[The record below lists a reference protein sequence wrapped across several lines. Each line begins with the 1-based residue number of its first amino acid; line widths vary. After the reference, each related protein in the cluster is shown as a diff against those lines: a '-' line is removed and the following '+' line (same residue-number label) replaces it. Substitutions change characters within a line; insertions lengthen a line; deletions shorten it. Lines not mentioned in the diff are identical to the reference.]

1 MSSYKTIVKLGT
13 GALFVSLIS
22 LFGVVESN
30 RLQAQDAE
38 GNTTI
43 DEISDEENV
52 AVGEEVTVRGEVEE
66 FEPGISFVLEE
77 EGFLEGDEVLVINVS
92 GGTVPVLP
100 ADDLELQ
107 VTGEVGNLIIAD
119 IERDY
124 GLVLDPDLYVDYENQ
139 PVILAQSMVL
149 SPDLEDIAE
158 DPEFYYLQTLAVEG
172 EVDEVRSNYTFTLKE
187 EQLIGGDELLMINA
201 SGNPIPESDETVVV
215 TGTVRPYVRA
225 EFDRDYDLTWDL
237 DVQEEIEAE
246 YTEQPVFVV
255 DDIFPSAVDDG
266 LFE

>member
-1 MSSYKTIVKLGT
+1 MSNYKTIVKLGT
-13 GALFVSLIS
+13 GALFVSLVSI
-22 LFGVVESN
+22 FGVVESN
-30 RLQAQDAE
+30 KLQAQEVE

-43 DEISDEENV
+43 DEVTDGEDVVI
-52 AVGEEVTVRGEVEE
+52 GEEVTVRGEVEE
-66 FEPGISFVLEE
+66 VEPGVSFVLEE

-92 GGTVPVLP
+92 GDIVPVVP
-100 ADDLELQ
+100 SEDLELQ
-107 VTGEVGNLIIAD
+107 VTGEVGNLVLAD

-124 GLVLDPDLYVDYENQ
+124 GLVLDPELYVDYENQ

-172 EVDEVRSNYTFTLKE
+172 EVDEVRNAYTFTLKE

-201 SGNPIPESDETVVV
+201 SGTPIPETDETVVV

-237 DVQEEIEAE
+237 DIEEEVEAE
-246 YTEQPVFVV
+246 YSEQPVFVV
-255 DDIFPSAVDDG
+255 DAIYPSAEDDG
-266 LFE
+266 LLD